1 MTVRSQKRG
10 LADEIKFKKAR
21 GYGGFAGIFEVFGE
35 CCDCPLEVTREAGI
49 RHKLLARHAPE
60 IQK

>member
-21 GYGGFAGIFEVFGE
+21 GYGGFAGVSEVFGE
-35 CCDCPLEVTREAGI
+35 CCDCPLEVAREARI
-49 RHKLLARHAPE
+49 RHKLRTRDVPE
-60 IQK
+60 IQQ